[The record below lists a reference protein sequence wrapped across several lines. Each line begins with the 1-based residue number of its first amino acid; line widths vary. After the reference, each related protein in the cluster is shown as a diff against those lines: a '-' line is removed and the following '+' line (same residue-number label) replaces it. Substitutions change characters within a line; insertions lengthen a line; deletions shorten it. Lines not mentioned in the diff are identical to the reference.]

1 MQPKLKE
8 LGCNGTISGTIK
20 QLREVLGGTGGLPS
34 TSGAL
39 LLDATSSKVDQLI
52 KRAGASTLPEVSF
65 PTQSVGLPFQNCLL
79 LYPALI
85 LLFTCCFSLQTLTG
99 LLCAWRPPVNLAV
112 PKITNSLDPKVNL
125 PRLCSCCCV
134 PLLQIPSLLKKD
146 NHIAYLKD

>member
-20 QLREVLGGTGGLPS
+20 QLREVLGGIGGLPG

-52 KRAGASTLPEVSF
+52 KRAGVSTLSEVSF
-65 PTQSVGLPFQNCLL
+65 PAQSVGLPSWNCLL

-85 LLFTCCFSLQTLTG
+85 LLFTYCFSLQTLTG
-99 LLCAWRPPVNLAV
+99 LLCAWRPPVNSAV
-112 PKITNSLDPKVNL
+112 PKIRNSLDPKVNL

-134 PLLQIPSLLKKD
+134 SLLQTLSLLKKKD
-146 NHIAYLKD
+146 NHIA